1 VTAKT
6 DDDTV
11 VYNEQ
16 KIYMPYPGRFGR
28 GKEMGRGPYEKSGLL
43 RETSIPPLARVHET
57 FELTFPFEDVVKG
70 DTKRRELLVDE
81 VNVSVILYYVPCGE
95 FDGSE
100 VIFFEEEKTLDL
112 KAEWIW
118 R

>member
-1 VTAKT
+1 MVF
-6 DDDTV
+6 
-11 VYNEQ
+11 NEQ
-16 KIYMPYPGRFGR
+16 RIYMPFPGRFGR

-57 FELTFPFEDVVKG
+57 FQITYPFEDVPKG
-70 DTKRRELLVDE
+70 DSTRRELLNDE
-81 VNVSVILYYVPCGE
+81 LNVSVVLWYVPFGE

-100 VIFFEEEKTLDL
+100 VVFFEEERTLDL
-112 KAEWIW
+112 KTEWIW

>member
-1 VTAKT
+1 MTAKT
-6 DDDTV
+6 TDDEV

-16 KIYMPYPGRFGR
+16 RIYMPYPGRMGK

-43 RETSIPPLARVHET
+43 RETSLPPGKLMHET
-57 FELTFPFEDVVKG
+57 FEITYPFEDVEKDG
-70 DTKRRELLVDE
+70 KTRRELLKDE
-81 VNVSVILYYVPCGE
+81 LIVTVTLWYVPFGE

-100 VIFFEEEKTLDL
+100 VAFFEDEKTLDL
-112 KAEWIW
+112 KTEWIW

>member
-6 DDDTV
+6 TDDTV

-16 KIYMPYPGRFGR
+16 RIYMPFPGRFGR

-43 RETSIPPLARVHET
+43 RETSLPPGKTTHET
-57 FELTFPFEDVVKG
+57 FEITYPFEDKEKDG
-70 DTKRRELLVDE
+70 TTRRELINDE
-81 VNVSVILYYVPCGE
+81 LNVTITLWYVPFGE
-95 FDGSE
+95 FDGNE
-100 VIFFEEEKTLDL
+100 VAFYEEEKTLDL
-112 KAEWIW
+112 KTEWIW

>member
-6 DDDTV
+6 KDGEEI
-11 VYNEQ
+11 YNDQ
-16 KIYMPYPGRFGR
+16 KIYMPFPARMGV

-43 RETSIPPLARVHET
+43 RETSIPPMATVHET
-57 FELTFPFEDVVKG
+57 FEITYPFKDNG
-70 DTKRRELLVDE
+70 QRELLADE
-81 VNVSVILYYVPCGE
+81 LDVKVTFWYLPFGE

-100 VIFFEEEKTLDL
+100 VVYFEEEKKLDL
-112 KAEWIW
+112 KTEWVW

>member
-1 VTAKT
+1 MTAKT
-6 DDDTV
+6 TDDKEI
-11 VYNEQ
+11 YNKQ

-57 FELTFPFEDVVKG
+57 FEITYPFKDVG
-70 DTKRRELLVDE
+70 AAGATRRELTQDE
-81 VNVSVILYYVPCGE
+81 ISVAVVLWYLPFGE
-95 FDGSE
+95 FDGNE
-100 VIFFEEEKTLDL
+100 VVFFEEEKTLDL
-112 KAEWIW
+112 KTEWIW

>member
-1 VTAKT
+1 
-6 DDDTV
+6 
-11 VYNEQ
+11 
-16 KIYMPYPGRFGR
+16 MPYPGRFGR

-57 FELTFPFEDVVKG
+57 FEITFPFKDVAKG
-70 DTKRRELLVDE
+70 DSTRRELLNDE
-81 VNVSVILYYVPCGE
+81 INVSVVLWYLPFGE
-95 FDGSE
+95 FDGYE
-100 VIFFEEEKTLDL
+100 VVFFEEEQVLNL